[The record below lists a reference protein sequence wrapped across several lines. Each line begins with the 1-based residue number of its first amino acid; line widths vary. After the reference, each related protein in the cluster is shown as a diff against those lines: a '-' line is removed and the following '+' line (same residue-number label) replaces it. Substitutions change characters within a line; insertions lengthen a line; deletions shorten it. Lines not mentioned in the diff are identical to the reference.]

1 MAVDGLR
8 AGRLH
13 VVDLER
19 HVRILA
25 VAHELEP
32 ARRAAARGAPV
43 AAHQIEGQL
52 TGGRHGHLGA
62 RCERR
67 VHVGGVDV
75 LVDAGDVGLAGC
87 GRKGVLLAGKNVG
100 NKQIVDTFSI
110 FCILVLKLLLRK
122 I

>member
-1 MAVDGLR
+1 MRTTQNTSTHIQRLVARHRLRIVRHIAVDGLR
-8 AGRLH
+8 SGRLH

-32 ARRAAARGAPV
+32 ACRTAARGAPV

-62 RCERR
+62 GRECG

-87 GRKGVLLAGKNVG
+87 ERE
-100 NKQIVDTFSI
+100 
-110 FCILVLKLLLRK
+110 
-122 I
+122 